1 MRPADDYWTDPARNT
16 GPMIPPADLE
26 RMKSQL
32 QAMAAAEAMAAG
44 QGSRD
49 AMTPQLPAS
58 ESVGPAMPMR
68 ERAGIVAGAP
78 TPPPGPAIPVG
89 PPTSP
94 ADSKNPQSA
103 RGATRRK
110 ARPQESTLRPVP
122 RPKPKSRNPQAARGK
137 ANSRPKSRNPQAAR
151 GKATP
156 RPKPKSGSGQQR
168 ARSRQTARGG
178 YRPPSSLERR

>member
-1 MRPADDYWTDPARNT
+1 M
-16 GPMIPPADLE
+16 GPPRGWPTPTPSAPIPPADLE
-26 RMKSQL
+26 RIQSQL
-32 QAMAAAEAMAAG
+32 QAMAAAEQAMAAG
-44 QGSRD
+44 QNPQ
-49 AMTPQLPAS
+49 APMTPQLPAS

-68 ERAGIVAGAP
+68 ERTGIVAGAP

-110 ARPQESTLRPVP
+110 ARPQESR
-122 RPKPKSRNPQAARGK
+122 PKSRNPQASRGK